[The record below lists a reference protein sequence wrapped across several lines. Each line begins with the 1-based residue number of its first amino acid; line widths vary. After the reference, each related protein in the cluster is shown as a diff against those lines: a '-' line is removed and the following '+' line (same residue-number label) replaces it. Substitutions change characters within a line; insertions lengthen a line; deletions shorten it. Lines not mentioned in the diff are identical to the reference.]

1 MYIQYACFEPYAYFS
16 AKQAHEVLRIRMGNM
31 ATFQCN
37 ILFACN
43 TQNPVLRVCH
53 IKCRPRH
60 KKIQNAFISEKIS
73 VWVNLLREATKLLEA
88 KYLRFPAKKFAETQI
103 NYESNESSYGKQG
116 LKSVDIDPLI
126 TMPLP
131 QNTMNF

>member
-1 MYIQYACFEPYAYFS
+1 MYVQYACFEPYAYFS

-73 VWVNLLREATKLLEA
+73 VWVNLLREVVKLLEA
-88 KYLRFPAKKFAETQI
+88 KYFRFPGKKYAQT
-103 NYESNESSYGKQG
+103 
-116 LKSVDIDPLI
+116 
-126 TMPLP
+126 
-131 QNTMNF
+131 

>member
-1 MYIQYACFEPYAYFS
+1 MYVQYACFEPYAYFS

-53 IKCRPRH
+53 IKCRPQH
-60 KKIQNAFISEKIS
+60 EKIRNASASEKKH
-73 VWVNLLREATKLLEA
+73 R
-88 KYLRFPAKKFAETQI
+88 
-103 NYESNESSYGKQG
+103 
-116 LKSVDIDPLI
+116 
-126 TMPLP
+126 
-131 QNTMNF
+131 